1 MRLGIMQP
9 YFFPYIGY
17 ISLIK
22 HTDMFILLDTVQFI
36 RHGWIERNRM
46 LNPNDEW
53 QYISVPLKKYHQKD
67 QIQNVCINNHLKWK
81 EKILAQLGHYKK
93 APYYN
98 NVIDILHQVFDK
110 EYDDIVTLNK
120 VCLEK
125 VCEYLKIPCE
135 IRVFSK
141 MNLNIEDVGNPDE
154 WALNI
159 CKAIPLVTEYWNP
172 PGGISFFDPTKFE
185 KEDISLKFLKIN
197 LNSYPQRRGKRPF
210 VADLSILDVMMFNS
224 IKEIHHML
232 DDYELLC
239 VKENHTL

>member
-22 HTDMFILLDTVQFI
+22 QTDMFILLDTVQFI

-67 QIQNVCINNHLKWK
+67 RIQNVYINNDLKWK

-93 APYYN
+93 TPYYDK
-98 NVIDILHQVFDK
+98 VMDILQQVFAEK
-110 EYDDIVTLNK
+110 YDDIVTLNK

-125 VCEYLKIPCE
+125 VCEYLQIPCE
-135 IRVFSK
+135 IKVFSK
-141 MNLNIEDVGNPDE
+141 MDLIIEDAKKPDE

-159 CKAIPLVTEYWNP
+159 CKAIPFVTEYWNP
-172 PGGISFFDPTKFE
+172 PGGMSFFDPAKYE
-185 KEDISLKFLKIN
+185 KEKIELKFLRMN
-197 LNSYPQRRGKRPF
+197 LNSYSQRRGNQSF
-210 VADLSILDVMMFNS
+210 VSGLSVLDVMMFNS
-224 IKEIHHML
+224 IEEIHHML

-239 VKENHTL
+239 VKENHML